1 MKQNI
6 RNPNY
11 LAGPGRNK
19 LLHPNPRDRNDLVLV
34 NRVIIKL
41 DTILVMIQP
50 KLSENNQTNS
60 L

>member
-11 LAGPGRNK
+11 LAVPGRNK
-19 LLHPNPRDRNDLVLV
+19 LLHPRDRNDLVLV

-41 DTILVMIQP
+41 DTILVMIQL